1 MGTPMAVSF
10 ANLFMS
16 KFETNL
22 LDDYK
27 KEYQKGPVMWIR
39 YIDDVFFVWDHNQE
53 ELMHFLS
60 YCNSYAAKNSYK
72 PTMKFTMEYSKSDVV
87 FLDTKVKKHDGTM
100 ITELHCKPTA
110 THTYLH
116 KLSDHPTH
124 TLRSNPLSQF
134 IRIRRICHLLTDYR
148 KHATQFV
155 NFYANRGYSMNTLTK
170 IATEVETRDRNCL
183 LKPRVVEQNKDNRI
197 PLVITWHQKF
207 KGLSKILHRHY
218 NFMVIEHPDLK
229 KVFPEPPIVSYR
241 RNPNLHN
248 HLVRTKPKENAK
260 AGFSVRCTLEKT
272 KKRGRPCKLCTH
284 MGQKN
289 EITNAR
295 TGKTCHIDG
304 GSCNSKNVIYAAE

>member
-1 MGTPMAVSF
+1 
-10 ANLFMS
+10 
-16 KFETNL
+16 
-22 LDDYK
+22 
-27 KEYQKGPVMWIR
+27 
-39 YIDDVFFVWDHNQE
+39 
-53 ELMHFLS
+53 
-60 YCNSYAAKNSYK
+60 
-72 PTMKFTMEYSKSDVV
+72 
-87 FLDTKVKKHDGTM
+87 
-100 ITELHCKPTA
+100 
-110 THTYLH
+110 
-116 KLSDHPTH
+116 
-124 TLRSNPLSQF
+124 
-134 IRIRRICHLLTDYR
+134 
-148 KHATQFV
+148 
-155 NFYANRGYSMNTLTK
+155 MNTLTK

-183 LKPRVVEQNKDNRI
+183 LKPRVVEQNKDNRV

-218 NFMVIEHPDLK
+218 NFMVIEHPDLQ

-304 GSCNSKNVIYAAE
+304 GSCNSKNVIYAACSHESQNFRYRGSFNAHHQSPKPKNQSNKQTGFRHIMIRFAAIN

>member
-1 MGTPMAVSF
+1 
-10 ANLFMS
+10 
-16 KFETNL
+16 
-22 LDDYK
+22 
-27 KEYQKGPVMWIR
+27 
-39 YIDDVFFVWDHNQE
+39 
-53 ELMHFLS
+53 
-60 YCNSYAAKNSYK
+60 
-72 PTMKFTMEYSKSDVV
+72 
-87 FLDTKVKKHDGTM
+87 
-100 ITELHCKPTA
+100 
-110 THTYLH
+110 
-116 KLSDHPTH
+116 
-124 TLRSNPLSQF
+124 
-134 IRIRRICHLLTDYR
+134 
-148 KHATQFV
+148 
-155 NFYANRGYSMNTLTK
+155 MNTLTK

-183 LKPRVVEQNKDNRI
+183 LKPRVVEQNKDNRV

-218 NFMVIEHPDLK
+218 NFMVIEHPDLQ

-304 GSCNSKNVIYAAE
+304 GSCNSKNVIYATECTKHKLIYVGYTSTTLSQRFNKHRSDAKNDPDATELGKHFHESDSCSFEKDLKVHILRRLEGDRDKLEHFENL